1 MPEEDVPAK
10 TVNFITKNTE
20 IMLKKID
27 SSKKVQ
33 AWERVAKQAGGLLMQ
48 QENLFDDTHL
58 KVIPASKLAGD
69 NSKIQKL
76 SVLQTCSEV
85 SAILN
90 HYTDAAEY
98 AERVLEAFKKI
109 YPPVSSQIAMQ
120 EGLKIQT
127 DTMTKLKFSV
137 ILSETLISHIDL
149 EYTCGIYKGLKMQ
162 SKCLEPRWNS

>member
-1 MPEEDVPAK
+1 MALKDQYYFDCNCETCFTKDKDVVKTAYIMPEEDVPAK

-58 KVIPASKLAGD
+58 KVRLVSKTVNNREL
-69 NSKIQKL
+69 QKL

-120 EGLKIQT
+120 EGFSDKN
-127 DTMTKLKFSV
+127 DKF
-137 ILSETLISHIDL
+137 L
-149 EYTCGIYKGLKMQ
+149 
-162 SKCLEPRWNS
+162 R